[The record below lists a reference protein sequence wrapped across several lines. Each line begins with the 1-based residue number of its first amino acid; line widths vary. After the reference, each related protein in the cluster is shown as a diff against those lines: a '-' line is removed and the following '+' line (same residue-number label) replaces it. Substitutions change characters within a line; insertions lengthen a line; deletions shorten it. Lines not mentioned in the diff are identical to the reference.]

1 MSLWGGGESGG
12 EIDLFFTAARQD
24 PSRNALIIPAQAG
37 WGDARSKRQGCLP
50 RGADVDI
57 SSLLFSQTKR
67 GN

>member
-24 PSRNALIIPAQAG
+24 PSRHGLIIPDTGGQ
-37 WGDARSKRQGCLP
+37 GDVRSKRQGCLP